1 MKPFTGT
8 QRLSESSDKV
18 TMLQFKATTDLHN
31 SLMKERKKS
40 DSSRVFVNT
49 GKELLKQARIEK
61 MNERLNPIKDI
72 TIESEVIALSN
83 YAKPFTHPRT
93 QEMIKKQRESRR
105 EKHIKTLNDF
115 EKWTESLAKDAIDN
129 YAEIK
134 EDIEGYFV
142 QHDKE
147 LN

>member
-49 GKELLKQARIEK
+49 GKELLRI
-61 MNERLNPIKDI
+61 L
-72 TIESEVIALSN
+72 
-83 YAKPFTHPRT
+83 
-93 QEMIKKQRESRR
+93 
-105 EKHIKTLNDF
+105 
-115 EKWTESLAKDAIDN
+115 
-129 YAEIK
+129 
-134 EDIEGYFV
+134 
-142 QHDKE
+142 E
-147 LN
+147 LRK

>member
-1 MKPFTGT
+1 
-8 QRLSESSDKV
+8 
-18 TMLQFKATTDLHN
+18 
-31 SLMKERKKS
+31 
-40 DSSRVFVNT
+40 
-49 GKELLKQARIEK
+49 
-61 MNERLNPIKDI
+61 
-72 TIESEVIALSN
+72 
-83 YAKPFTHPRT
+83 
-93 QEMIKKQRESRR
+93 MIKKQRESRR